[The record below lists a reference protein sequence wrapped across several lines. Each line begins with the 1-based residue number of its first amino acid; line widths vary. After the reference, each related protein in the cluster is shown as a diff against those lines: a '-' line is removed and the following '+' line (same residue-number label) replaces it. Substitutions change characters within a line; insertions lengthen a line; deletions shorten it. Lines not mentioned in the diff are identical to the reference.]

1 MMMRSTPPRS
11 ENLAEM
17 PVPAPAP
24 MIGSP
29 ALTRARKRPN
39 ESSRAMNGIRAPC
52 ETGEKLFRHRVG
64 ECGIVDV
71 KVELDERHRGSD
83 GSTNR
88 VEQRGSGFGIVELLP
103 GRVERAHALEGEKE
117 CRRRCSAARSEE

>member
-29 ALTRARKRPN
+29 ALMRARRRPS

-52 ETGEKLFRHRVG
+52 ETGEKLLRHRVG
-64 ECGIVDV
+64 ECGVVDV
-71 KVELDERHRGSD
+71 EVELDERHRGSRRAAD
-83 GSTNR
+83 R
-88 VEQRGSGFGIVELLP
+88 IEQRGIRVGIVEL
-103 GRVERAHALEGEKE
+103 
-117 CRRRCSAARSEE
+117 